1 MKKIIIFICF
11 LYTSLVSAGAPAPQ
25 DKSSLP
31 KTPHTFNNLTNLSI
45 GVEWDEAFINKYIFN
60 SNAYKL
66 IKPITGGISIIKA
79 KKHNDFSKFS
89 GSYFWVDVMGLDS
102 NNIERLVVSGV
113 YGPGDLITDVMKL
126 IYNLNVYNGSN
137 KLTLINDKALVRT
150 NIRKKNVLN
159 IVLEKSNKCNELSNK
174 FKVFS
179 ISSNNKISKS
189 TFEWNSK
196 KVCEANPKSV
206 LFNGIFKDYKIKKL
220 LWANIAENQNFT
232 ITKNKE

>member
-1 MKKIIIFICF
+1 MKKIIIFISF
-11 LYTSLVSAGAPAPQ
+11 LYTSLVNAGAPAPQ
-25 DKSSLP
+25 DKSTLP
-31 KTPHTFNNLTNLSI
+31 KTPHAFNNFINLSI
-45 GVEWDEAFINKYIFN
+45 GVEWDETFISKYVHK
-60 SNAYKL
+60 SNAYRF
-66 IKPITGGISIIKA
+66 IKPIRGGISVFKA
-79 KKHNDFSKFS
+79 KKHNDFSNFS
-89 GSYFWVDVMGLDS
+89 GSYIWVDVMDLGS
-102 NNIERLVVSGV
+102 NNMARLIVSGV
-113 YGPGDLITDVMKL
+113 YGPGNLITDVMKL
-126 IYNLNVYNGSN
+126 IYNLNVYNGAS

-196 KVCEANPKSV
+196 TVCEANPKSV
-206 LFNGIFKDYKIKKL
+206 LFNGIFKGYKIKNL
-220 LWANIAENQNFT
+220 LWANIAEDQNFT

>member
-1 MKKIIIFICF
+1 MKKIIILLYL
-11 LYTSLVSAGAPAPQ
+11 LYTSLVNAGAPAPQ

-31 KTPHTFNNLTNLSI
+31 KTPHTFNNLINVSI
-45 GVEWDEAFINKYIFN
+45 GVEWDEAFISKYVYK
-60 SNAYKL
+60 SNAYRFT
-66 IKPITGGISIIKA
+66 KPVKGGISVFKA
-79 KKHNDFSKFS
+79 KKHNDFSNFS
-89 GSYFWVDVMGLDS
+89 GSYIWVDVIGLDR
-102 NNIERLVVSGV
+102 NNIERLIVSGV
-113 YGPGDLITDVMKL
+113 YGPNNLITDVMKL

-196 KVCEANPKSV
+196 KVCEANSKSI
-206 LFNGIFKDYKIKKL
+206 LFNGTFKDYKIKNL
-220 LWANIAENQNFT
+220 LWANIAEDQNVT

>member
-1 MKKIIIFICF
+1 
-11 LYTSLVSAGAPAPQ
+11 
-25 DKSSLP
+25 
-31 KTPHTFNNLTNLSI
+31 
-45 GVEWDEAFINKYIFN
+45 
-60 SNAYKL
+60 
-66 IKPITGGISIIKA
+66 
-79 KKHNDFSKFS
+79 
-89 GSYFWVDVMGLDS
+89 
-102 NNIERLVVSGV
+102 
-113 YGPGDLITDVMKL
+113 VMKL

-220 LWANIAENQNFT
+220 LWANITENQNFT

>member
-11 LYTSLVSAGAPAPQ
+11 LYTSYVSAGAPAPQ

-45 GVEWDEAFINKYIFN
+45 GVEWDEVFINKYIFK

-126 IYNLNVYNGSN
+126 IYNLNFNDIKRIWQKVNPSEDMPMSRQRFMNLFLQNEFTGS
-137 KLTLINDKALVRT
+137 LR
-150 NIRKKNVLN
+150 
-159 IVLEKSNKCNELSNK
+159 
-174 FKVFS
+174 
-179 ISSNNKISKS
+179 
-189 TFEWNSK
+189 
-196 KVCEANPKSV
+196 
-206 LFNGIFKDYKIKKL
+206 
-220 LWANIAENQNFT
+220 
-232 ITKNKE
+232 